1 MSQPLVTLSYAQTLD
16 GRLATRSGSSQ
27 WIGGPESLIVAHRL
41 RAAHDAIMV
50 GVGTILID
58 NPRLTVRHVAGRDP
72 VRVVVDSA
80 LRTPPDSAVLA
91 NGAAR
96 GTIIA
101 VTDRARDSRIAAAR
115 DLGATV
121 LQLPADD
128 SGRVDLRALLAALSQ
143 RGIDSVMVEGGAR
156 LITALLRERLASRVA
171 ICVAPLILGAGIDAV
186 GDLGIHALGDAL
198 RLTDATFERHGA
210 DMIVTGTI
218 HYAEATHA
226 RA

>member
-1 MSQPLVTLSYAQTLD
+1 MSRPLVTLSYAQTLD
-16 GRLATRSGSSQ
+16 GRLATRGGSSQ
-27 WIGGPESLIVAHRL
+27 WIGGPESLVVAHRL
-41 RAAHDAIMV
+41 RAEHAAIMA

-80 LRTPPDSAVLA
+80 LRTPLESAVIA
-91 NGAAR
+91 DGAAR

-101 VTDRARDSRIAAAR
+101 VTDRARDSRIAEVR
-115 DLGATV
+115 ELGATV

-128 SGRVDLRALLAALSQ
+128 SGRVDLGALLRALSQ
-143 RGIDSVMVEGGAR
+143 RRIDSVMVEGGAR
-156 LITALLRERLASRVA
+156 LITALLRERLADRVT
-171 ICVAPLILGAGIDAV
+171 ICVAPMILGAGIEAV
-186 GDLGIHALGDAL
+186 GDLRINALGDAL

-210 DMIVTGTI
+210 DMIVTGAI